1 MRARAPAARAPNVT
15 HANNGAACRT
25 HHACCGAPRARALY
39 ASSLGCRT
47 AAGAVPAQTGA
58 RIIISVVMT
67 KMMPNK
73 NARANSPWRA
83 HVRRTLPDSTP
94 WCHIRAPEAARRATR
109 HCLRLHQI
117 ERRAVDDPNCSS
129 SSSSARAFRRH
140 TARACARDCVCARL
154 RVRAIACARDCAR
167 RRRAAPAHTHART
180 HTRTHDRTNAR
191 THIRTYAVHSHART
205 RARAHAHTHARMRAR
220 THTARV
226 PARHH
231 AYALH
236 ARTHAHTDTH
246 THTHT
251 HTGARE

>member
-94 WCHIRAPEAARRATR
+94 WCHIRAPEATRRATR

-117 ERRAVDDPNCSS
+117 ERRAVDDPNC

-205 RARAHAHTHARMRAR
+205 RARAHAHTHTHACARAHTPPACPRATTHTPYTHAR
-220 THTARV
+220 THTQ
-226 PARHH
+226 
-231 AYALH
+231 
-236 ARTHAHTDTH
+236 TH

-251 HTGARE
+251 HTRARVSE

>member
-58 RIIISVVMT
+58 RIIISVVMK

-154 RVRAIACARDCAR
+154 RVRAIARGGVARPPHTHTR
-167 RRRAAPAHTHART
+167 AHTRARTIAPTHAHTYTRTHVHAHART
-180 HTRTHDRTNAR
+180 
-191 THIRTYAVHSHART
+191 RT
-205 RARAHAHTHARMRAR
+205 RARAHAHTNHSRAHER
-220 THTARV
+220 QRRAAHSSSKKPTAPPPPPPPR
-226 PARHH
+226 A
-231 AYALH
+231 
-236 ARTHAHTDTH
+236 
-246 THTHT
+246 
-251 HTGARE
+251 TGTCTWQ